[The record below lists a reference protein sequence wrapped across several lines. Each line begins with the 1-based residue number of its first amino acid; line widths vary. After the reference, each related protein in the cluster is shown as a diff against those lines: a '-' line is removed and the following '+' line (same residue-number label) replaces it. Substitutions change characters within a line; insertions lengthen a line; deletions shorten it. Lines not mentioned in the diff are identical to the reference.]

1 MGAHSFIYE
10 IMKLMKTTFQIKNLL
25 LNMCNIAILIL
36 LVLTPQ
42 SVETEEKRRLSI
54 AAVVNDQIITYSD
67 LQKRVHLIS
76 VMSPSQITGIKEHQ
90 LQKEVLD
97 QLINEELQ
105 NQEAVRLNIKIR
117 KAEIDNAKGLMEQ
130 RFRLPRNTLDEFIV
144 KNKLDYTDVISQ
156 IEISLRW
163 TLAVQRKFNNYLV
176 VSDEEVD
183 DIINQHR
190 DNIGKKRY
198 LVSEI
203 FLPVDYTDNENEVR
217 GRAEE
222 LYTSITNGA
231 DFKRVA
237 RNYSATASAI
247 NGGRAGWFLRGQLS
261 PELDT
266 ALQKL
271 KVGRITTPIRTNSG
285 FHILKLERKNVFKE
299 FDEMSVK
306 VNLIE
311 TRVALSNSFNN
322 DHFERE
328 LNRIQNSLSTI
339 RTCEEIKKL
348 SQIKKSYTTTNLG
361 NFLVGELSS
370 NLRKIAVYSQI
381 GTPNNPT
388 KQDREMSIITV
399 CNRTKPPS
407 NIPNRETVL
416 RNLRGKKIESMAQ
429 KYLRNLRQ
437 KAFIEK
443 RL

>member
-1 MGAHSFIYE
+1 MGDHSFIYE
-10 IMKLMKTTFQIKNLL
+10 IMNLMKTTFQTKNYLQKFSSIVIFL
-25 LNMCNIAILIL
+25 L
-36 LVLTPQ
+36 LVLAPQ
-42 SVETEEKRRLSI
+42 SVKAEEKNKLSI

-117 KAEIDNAKGLMEQ
+117 KAEINDAKGLMEQ
-130 RFRLPRNTLDEFIV
+130 RFRLPRNTLDEFII
-144 KNKLDYTDVISQ
+144 KNKLDLKDVISQ

-183 DIINQHR
+183 DIINQLR

-311 TRVALSNSFNN
+311 TRVALSNSFND
-322 DHFERE
+322 DHFDRE

-388 KQDREMSIITV
+388 KQDKEMSIITV

-416 RNLRGKKIESMAQ
+416 RNLRGKKLESMAQ

-437 KAFIEK
+437 QAFIEK

>member
-1 MGAHSFIYE
+1 MSTSSFIYE
-10 IMKLMKTTFQIKNLL
+10 IINLMETNFKLKKHLLCFCTVTIFILL
-25 LNMCNIAILIL
+25 LLMPHA
-36 LVLTPQ
+36 VK
-42 SVETEEKRRLSI
+42 TEEKKRLSI
-54 AAVVNDQIITYSD
+54 AAVVNDQIITFSD

-76 VMSPSQITGIKEHQ
+76 VISPSQITEIKEHQ

-105 NQEAVRLNIKIR
+105 NQEAVRLNIKIK

-130 RFRLPRNTLDEFIV
+130 RFRLPRNTLDKFII
-144 KNKLDYTDVISQ
+144 KNRLDSKDVISQ

-163 TLAVQRKFNNYLV
+163 TLAVQRKFNNYLT

-183 DIINQHR
+183 DIINQLRH
-190 DNIGKKRY
+190 NIGKKRY

-217 GRAEE
+217 GRAEK
-222 LYTSITNGA
+222 LYTSIANGA
-231 DFKRVA
+231 DFKRLA

-247 NGGRAGWFLRGQLS
+247 NGGRAGWFLIGQLS
-261 PELDT
+261 PELDS

-285 FHILKLERKNVFKE
+285 FHILKLERKNVFNE
-299 FDEMSVK
+299 FDEMSIK

-311 TRVALSNSFNN
+311 TRVTLSNPYNN
-322 DHFERE
+322 DHFKKE
-328 LNRIQNSLSTI
+328 LHRLQNSLSTI
-339 RTCEEIKKL
+339 RTCEDIKKL

-370 NLRKIAVYSQI
+370 DLRKIAVYSQI
-381 GTPNNPT
+381 GIPNNPT
-388 KQDREMSIITV
+388 KQDKEISMITV
-399 CNRTKPPS
+399 CSRTKPPS
-407 NIPNRETVL
+407 NIPNRQTVL

-429 KYLRNLRQ
+429 KYLRDLRQ
-437 KAFIEK
+437 NSFIEK